1 MNGFEK
7 HNIKHLSNS
16 SISLWEAN
24 PAQWVMSY
32 LRKEQRQTGPA
43 MWRGVAVEDAVVAVL
58 NGKDVEQ
65 AIKDAEKA
73 FDKKVGG

>member
-7 HNIKHLSNS
+7 HGIKHLSNS
-16 SISLWEAN
+16 SISLWESN

-32 LRKEQRQTGPA
+32 LLKEKRPTSAA
-43 MWRGVAVEDAVVAVL
+43 MQRGVAVEDAVVAVL